1 MRKKRI
7 LFVYPSS
14 YDKEK
19 RLIKS
24 RKSFVPS
31 RTLPYLAAL
40 TPDRYETSIIDE
52 LVDNLN
58 FDEEFDLVAF
68 TGMLCHI
75 PRAIDIAREFK
86 KRGIPSIIGGV
97 GAFALQDMIEKS
109 DAFNCLVIGEV
120 DRSWEAILD
129 DFDRG
134 RLKRRYE
141 CTAHPELAALPAA
154 RFDLLNRKKYT
165 RSFADW
171 RNPVIPI
178 ETSRGCPHNCNFCL
192 VTRFFGKKMRYRP
205 VDEVVEEIKYQGAK
219 FILFTDDNIAIN
231 PARARELFLAVKPLK
246 IQWMGQFET
255 SVVRHPELLRLAA
268 ESGCRTAFVGVESLL
283 SDNLHSVNKP
293 SSARIDFEDIV
304 RGFKE
309 AGIDLFSSL
318 IFGIDYDTQ
327 DAIKQTIDRMIR
339 SNVDAII
346 PWMLTPV
353 PGTPCYDDYKSQ
365 GRLVHED
372 YSSYDCWHAVIN
384 PKRMTLNELERSFWQ
399 GLKRFYSL
407 RSILLRAWRGKQW
420 SMSWFLC
427 SLYFRHQVYK
437 GLHPFAGNA

>member
-1 MRKKRI
+1 MRKKRL

-14 YDKEK
+14 YDKEN

-24 RKSFVPS
+24 KKSFVPS

-40 TPDRYETSIIDE
+40 TPNRYETSIIDE
-52 LVDNLN
+52 LVDSLN
-58 FDEEFDLVAF
+58 FDEEIDLVAI
-68 TGMLCHI
+68 TGMLSHI

-97 GAFALQDMIEKS
+97 GAFALQEMIEKS
-109 DAFNCLVIGEV
+109 GVFDCLVIGEV

-129 DFDRG
+129 DFDHG

-141 CTAHPELAALPAA
+141 CTDHPELAALPMA
-154 RFDLLNRKKYT
+154 RFDLLNRKKYI
-165 RSFADW
+165 RAFSDW

-178 ETSRGCPHNCNFCL
+178 ETSRGCPHNCDFCF
-192 VTRFFGKKMRYRP
+192 VTRYFGKRMRYRP
-205 VDEVVEEIKYQGAK
+205 IDEVVEEIKYHGAK

-231 PARARELFLAVKPLK
+231 PKRARELFLALKPLK
-246 IQWMGQFET
+246 IQWMGQFE
-255 SVVRHPELLRLAA
+255 SGVVRYPELLRLAS
-268 ESGCRTAFVGVESLL
+268 ESGCRTAFVGVESLV
-283 SDNLHSVNKP
+283 SDNLYSVNK
-293 SSARIDFEDIV
+293 SHSAKVDFKDIV
-304 RGFKE
+304 KGFKE

-318 IFGIDYDTQ
+318 IFGMDNDTQ
-327 DAIKQTIDRMIR
+327 DVIKQTVEEMIK

-346 PWMLTPV
+346 PWIFTPG
-353 PGTPCYDDYKSQ
+353 PGTPCYNEQKTDKRLIHENYSLYDY
-365 GRLVHED
+365 
-372 YSSYDCWHAVIN
+372 WHVVAE
-384 PKRMTLNELERSFWQ
+384 PKQMTSNELTKSFWQ

-427 SLYFRHQVYK
+427 SFYFRHQVHK
-437 GLHPFAGNA
+437 GLHPFSGSA